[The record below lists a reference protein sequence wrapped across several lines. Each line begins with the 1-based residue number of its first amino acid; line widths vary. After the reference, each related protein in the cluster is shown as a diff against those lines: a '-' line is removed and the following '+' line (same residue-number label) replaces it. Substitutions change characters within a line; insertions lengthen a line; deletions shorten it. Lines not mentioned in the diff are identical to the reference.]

1 MFTPLLALLDLHP
14 LSWQWGQLYPITHH
28 NELLRACF
36 QKRRIS
42 EIHCHQS
49 FSPLG
54 GLWAKL
60 RQLLRKWICQWHQPN
75 CPGNN
80 FSFWSLH
87 STLWKVSGVPANI
100 ISPRILLPLY
110 SFLFDRCCWAP
121 ALSWAALDWL
131 GWQKQSRIHIIFYEE
146 EEERRVNRASHIL
159 QCGTLL
165 QDMIF
170 SYIYLPTM
178 GQRTS
183 YLIVCMQ
190 MSMFYLEGG
199 HQSRLEC
206 QNNLTTTLG
215 KNICRIQ
222 KNFTRP
228 KNSIWSIEWIFCH
241 AIF

>member
-1 MFTPLLALLDLHP
+1 MKSIWVYQWTLLVLA
-14 LSWQWGQLYPITHH
+14 SCFLYTHFCLIDVVEH
-28 NELLRACF
+28 QRWAEQPSTGSADKNSHAFILYSM
-36 QKRRIS
+36 KRR
-42 EIHCHQS
+42 
-49 FSPLG
+49 
-54 GLWAKL
+54 
-60 RQLLRKWICQWHQPN
+60 R
-75 CPGNN
+75 
-80 FSFWSLH
+80 
-87 STLWKVSGVPANI
+87 
-100 ISPRILLPLY
+100 
-110 SFLFDRCCWAP
+110 
-121 ALSWAALDWL
+121 
-131 GWQKQSRIHIIFYEE
+131 
-146 EEERRVNRASHIL
+146 RRVNRASHIL

>member
-1 MFTPLLALLDLHP
+1 M
-14 LSWQWGQLYPITHH
+14 
-28 NELLRACF
+28 
-36 QKRRIS
+36 
-42 EIHCHQS
+42 
-49 FSPLG
+49 
-54 GLWAKL
+54 
-60 RQLLRKWICQWHQPN
+60 
-75 CPGNN
+75 
-80 FSFWSLH
+80 
-87 STLWKVSGVPANI
+87 SGVPANI